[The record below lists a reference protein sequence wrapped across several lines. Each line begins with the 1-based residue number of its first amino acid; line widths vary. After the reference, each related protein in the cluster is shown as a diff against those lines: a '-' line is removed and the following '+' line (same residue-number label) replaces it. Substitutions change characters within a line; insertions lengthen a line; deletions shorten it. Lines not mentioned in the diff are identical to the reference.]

1 MKAGVA
7 ALMAVA
13 SMALAVPE
21 AKAHDVRAQVVI
33 GSPVA
38 VFGFSYGDP
47 FAVGHVHYGP
57 VACSHGPL
65 YYYPAYHVYG
75 HYAPRY
81 HYVRYARPHYV
92 HPHHGHGP
100 HKYKSYGHGHGG
112 RHASHGG
119 GYGYRGPKSYKSG
132 SSSYKI
138 RGHRH

>member
-13 SMALAVPE
+13 SLALAVPE
-21 AKAHDVRAQVVI
+21 AKAHDVHAQVVI

-65 YYYPAYHVYG
+65 YYYPAYGVYG
-75 HYAPRY
+75 HYYPRY
-81 HYVRYARPHYV
+81 RYVRYASPHYFR
-92 HPHHGHGP
+92 PYHGHGP
-100 HKYKSYGHGHGG
+100 YKVYRSYGHGGHYGGHYDG
-112 RHASHGG
+112 RHDGHGG
-119 GYGYRGPKSYKSG
+119 GYGGRGSNSYKV
-132 SSSYKI
+132 